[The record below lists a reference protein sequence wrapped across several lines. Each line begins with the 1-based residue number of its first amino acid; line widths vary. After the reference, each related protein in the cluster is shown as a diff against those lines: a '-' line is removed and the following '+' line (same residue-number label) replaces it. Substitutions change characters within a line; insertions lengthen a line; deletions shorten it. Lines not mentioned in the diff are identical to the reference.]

1 MPSRF
6 DIRLR
11 RTRQLDAAMRAAIV
25 ELCTAAYQTDFSRF
39 FFYLPTDGLHF
50 IAYLDDQIVSHALV
64 TTRWVQPER
73 LPVLRAAYVEAVA
86 TLPVYQR
93 RGYGSA
99 VLRELTAH
107 LIEYDIAYL
116 TAERTA
122 FFERQGWERWR
133 GPRVSRSSGELAP
146 KPSQQIIMI
155 LRLANTPPLDLD
167 RLLTIEVQA
176 TKPWRSTT

>member
-1 MPSRF
+1 MPPRF

-11 RTRQLDAAMRAAIV
+11 RTRQIDAAVRAAIV

-50 IAYLDDQIVSHALV
+50 IAYRDDQIVSHAVV

-86 TLPVYQR
+86 TLPVFQR
-93 RGYGSA
+93 RGYASA
-99 VLRELTAH
+99 VMSELTAH

-116 TAERTA
+116 TTDQTA
-122 FFERQGWERWR
+122 FFEHLGWQCWR
-133 GPRVSRSSGELAP
+133 GPRVNRSGSEIVPILD
-146 KPSQQIIMI
+146 QQNIMI
-155 LRLANTPPLDLD
+155 LRLASTPTLNLD
-167 RLLTIEVQA
+167 RLLTIEVPGGK
-176 TKPWRSTT
+176 TR